1 MCEYFMGLI
10 IDNNLIFV
18 CRSLILKYIQNP
30 NSIILAVSPANADM
44 ATSESLKI
52 ARDIDPDGRR
62 TLAVITKLDLMD
74 AGTDAIDIL
83 CGRVIPVKL
92 GIIGVINRSQ
102 QDIIDKK
109 DIKDA
114 IKDEASF
121 LQRKYPTLATRN
133 GTSYLS
139 KTLNRLLM
147 HHIRDCLPELKT
159 RVNVMASQFQTL
171 LNSYGQDVVD
181 KNTTLLQI
189 ITKFASSYV
198 ATVDGTARN
207 IETAELCGGARI
219 CYIFHETFGRT
230 LDSIHPLTGLTA
242 MDILTA
248 IRNSNGPRP
257 ALFVPEVSFEL
268 LVKRQIKRLEEPS
281 LRCVELVHEE
291 MQRIIQHCGNEVQQE
306 MLR

>member
-1 MCEYFMGLI
+1 
-10 IDNNLIFV
+10 
-18 CRSLILKYIQNP
+18 
-30 NSIILAVSPANADM
+30 M

-171 LNSYGQDVVD
+171 LNSYGQVILSSHWL
-181 KNTTLLQI
+181 TLNY
-189 ITKFASSYV
+189 T
-198 ATVDGTARN
+198 N
-207 IETAELCGGARI
+207 
-219 CYIFHETFGRT
+219 H
-230 LDSIHPLTGLTA
+230 
-242 MDILTA
+242 
-248 IRNSNGPRP
+248 
-257 ALFVPEVSFEL
+257 
-268 LVKRQIKRLEEPS
+268 
-281 LRCVELVHEE
+281 
-291 MQRIIQHCGNEVQQE
+291 
-306 MLR
+306 